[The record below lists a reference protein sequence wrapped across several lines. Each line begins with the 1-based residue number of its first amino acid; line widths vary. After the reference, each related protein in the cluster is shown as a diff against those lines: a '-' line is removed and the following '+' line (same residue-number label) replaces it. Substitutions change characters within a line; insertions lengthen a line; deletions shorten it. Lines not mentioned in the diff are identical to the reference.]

1 MALQGF
7 DSFSFNHGGA
17 RRTVYARGRGPA
29 VVVMHEIPGITPQV
43 EEFARRVADEGFRV
57 YLPNL
62 FGTPGKPISAGYVL
76 GQMGRAC
83 ISREFSVVA
92 RQESRPMTD
101 WRGAVFAHA
110 GGEWGGPR

>member
-17 RRTVYARGRGPA
+17 MRTVYARGRGPA

-62 FGTPGKPISAGYVL
+62 FGTPGTPISAGYVL
-76 GQMGRAC
+76 GRLGRGC
-83 ISREFSVVA
+83 LRREVSVLA
-92 RQESRPMTD
+92 R
-101 WRGAVFAHA
+101 RGTHPTN
-110 GGEWGGPR
+110 G